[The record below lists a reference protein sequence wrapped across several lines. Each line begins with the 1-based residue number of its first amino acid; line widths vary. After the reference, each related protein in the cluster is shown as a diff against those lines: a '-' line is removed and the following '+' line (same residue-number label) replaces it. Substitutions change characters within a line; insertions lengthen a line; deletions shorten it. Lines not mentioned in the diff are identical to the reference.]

1 MCWLITLCWTL
12 SFVTVC
18 CSELCSLLLCVG
30 HCHSSLFVALNSS
43 LLLCVGHC
51 HSSLFVALNSSLL
64 LCVGHCHSSL
74 FVALNSSLLL
84 CVVHCHSSLFVALNS
99 VVCCSVLITVCC
111 SELCSLLLCV
121 GHCHSSLFVALSSVV
136 CCSVLITVCCSELCS
151 LLLCVG
157 HCHSSLFVALSSVV
171 CCSVLITVCCSE
183 LCSLLLC
190 VGHCHSSLF
199 VALNSVA
206 CCFVLTFSSF
216 ACLQCSTPIPY
227 SILCQFC
234 VTGDGHLQPG
244 DLDSSRT
251 VSCSDRAGVR
261 SGVPI
266 QRGQQQSSQQG
277 WGCGQSHRVPELS
290 PRAEGHTDPEVF
302 PVSACLSVHLSQCL
316 SVHLSLCLSISLS
329 CGVPELSPR
338 AEDHTDPEVFPVRTS
353 LSVFQ
358 SVSVGTWT
366 LTKSWRSYGSWG
378 LSSQDQS
385 ICLSVCLSGYL
396 NSHQELKIIR
406 ILRSFQ
412 SGPVYLSFSLSQWVP
427 ELSPRA
433 EDHTDPEVFPV
444 RTSLSVFQSVS
455 VGTWTLTKSWRSY
468 TSLGPSG
475 HYLSL
480 CPSVSISVCPSDWLN
495 SHQELETMIQSLRAF
510 RWQPVCL
517 SSLFKWVCE
526 LLPTAQGHTDPE
538 TF

>member
-1 MCWLITLCWTL
+1 MSDSLRK
-12 SFVTVC
+12 SVVC
-18 CSELCSLLLCVG
+18 PPLLKRAGLLLCVE
-30 HCHSSLFVALNSS
+30 HCHL
-43 LLLCVGHC
+43 
-51 HSSLFVALNSSLL
+51 
-64 LCVGHCHSSL
+64 
-74 FVALNSSLLL
+74 
-84 CVVHCHSSLFVALNS
+84 
-99 VVCCSVLITVCC
+99 
-111 SELCSLLLCV
+111 
-121 GHCHSSLFVALSSVV
+121 SLFVALSSVA
-136 CCSVLITVCCSELCS
+136 CCSVLDTVIHHCLLLWTLACCSVLDTVIHHC
-151 LLLCVG
+151 LLLWT
-157 HCHSSLFVALSSVV
+157 LA

-261 SGVPI
+261 SGIPV

-329 CGVPELSPR
+329 CGVPEFSPR

-396 NSHQELKIIR
+396 NTHQELKIIR

-412 SGPVYLSFSLSQWVP
+412 SGPVYLSVSLSQWVP
-427 ELSPRA
+427 ELSLRVEA
-433 EDHTDPEVFPV
+433 HTRP
-444 RTSLSVFQSVS
+444 
-455 VGTWTLTKSWRSY
+455 
-468 TSLGPSG
+468 
-475 HYLSL
+475 
-480 CPSVSISVCPSDWLN
+480 
-495 SHQELETMIQSLRAF
+495 
-510 RWQPVCL
+510 
-517 SSLFKWVCE
+517 
-526 LLPTAQGHTDPE
+526 
-538 TF
+538 

>member
-1 MCWLITLCWTL
+1 M
-12 SFVTVC
+12 
-18 CSELCSLLLCVG
+18 
-30 HCHSSLFVALNSS
+30 
-43 LLLCVGHC
+43 
-51 HSSLFVALNSSLL
+51 
-64 LCVGHCHSSL
+64 
-74 FVALNSSLLL
+74 
-84 CVVHCHSSLFVALNS
+84 
-99 VVCCSVLITVCC
+99 
-111 SELCSLLLCV
+111 
-121 GHCHSSLFVALSSVV
+121 
-136 CCSVLITVCCSELCS
+136 
-151 LLLCVG
+151 
-157 HCHSSLFVALSSVV
+157 
-171 CCSVLITVCCSE
+171 LITVCCSE

-261 SGVPI
+261 SGIPV

-329 CGVPELSPR
+329 CGVPEFSPRAEDHTDPEVFPVRTSLSVFQSVSVGTWTLTKSWRSYGSWGLSSQDQSICLSVCLSGYLNSHQELKIIRILRSFQSGPVYLSFSLSQWVPELSPR

-455 VGTWTLTKSWRSY
+455 VGTWTLTKSWSSY

-510 RWQPVCL
+510 WSQPVCL

-526 LLPTAQGHTDPE
+526 LLPAAQGHTDPE